1 MFHFRHKTMA
11 EILYCVSRTGILIK
25 VSVSSTQLYIKF
37 WLLGHEFMA
46 ISLKKT
52 VISFSKYTTEWIF
65 KKRGYE
71 GDDFLFRT
79 VIKSVQ
85 SNFLSFFTLLQAN
98 FHMEGFPTIPCFQ
111 LNLNFCSTLFY

>member
-46 ISLKKT
+46 ISLKNCHFFLYNTKGI
-52 VISFSKYTTEWIF
+52 VTTTLNVFAGLVKNTEGLPILSQINLGDIIT
-65 KKRGYE
+65 KRY
-71 GDDFLFRT
+71 
-79 VIKSVQ
+79 K
-85 SNFLSFFTLLQAN
+85 
-98 FHMEGFPTIPCFQ
+98 FP
-111 LNLNFCSTLFY
+111 LK